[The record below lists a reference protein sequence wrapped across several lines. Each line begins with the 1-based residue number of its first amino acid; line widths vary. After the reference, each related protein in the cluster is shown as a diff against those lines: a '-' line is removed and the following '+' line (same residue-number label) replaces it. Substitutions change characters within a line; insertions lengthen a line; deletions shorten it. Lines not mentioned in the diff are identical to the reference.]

1 MSSNKVTQHH
11 TVVCYRCGRQ
21 VTDLG
26 RTKTEIRKQLHNER
40 GWFVAIPAWA
50 AGVGR
55 RSDRKTVDCCDAC
68 ASKAAREGVDRLAQL
83 TGQAAMRPLTS
94 EKLQ

>member
-1 MSSNKVTQHH
+1 MNNDKMTQHH
-11 TVVCYRCGRQ
+11 TVVCYHCGRQ
-21 VTDLG
+21 VTDLT
-26 RTKTEIRKQLHNER
+26 RTKAEIRKQLHNEK

-55 RSDRKTVDCCDAC
+55 RSNRKTVDCCDAC
-68 ASKAAREGVDRLAQL
+68 ASKAAREGVDRLAL
-83 TGQAAMRPLTS
+83 RAGQAAVCPLTS